1 MEIEEH
7 ITTVSSRLD
16 EKKRNI
22 VVRTLTKQSWKWRRS
37 KEPPMRRSLYIA
49 VRTTLWIVDK
59 ACGQE
64 LS

>member
-7 ITTVSSRLD
+7 TTDRSRLD
-16 EKKRNI
+16 EKKGNF
-22 VVRTLTKQSWKWRRS
+22 VVRTLTKQSWKCKRS
-37 KEPPMRRSLYIA
+37 KEAPMRRSLYIA
-49 VRTTLWIVDK
+49 VRTALWIVDK